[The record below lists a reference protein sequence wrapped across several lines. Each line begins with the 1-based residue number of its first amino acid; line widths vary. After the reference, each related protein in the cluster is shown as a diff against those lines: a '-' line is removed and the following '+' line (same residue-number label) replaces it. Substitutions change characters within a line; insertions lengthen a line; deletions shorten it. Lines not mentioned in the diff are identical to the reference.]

1 MNCLLE
7 ALAMSLGLMCVLSL
21 KVIELLSCCGGRLCA
36 SPCSVPVGAWFFLWS
51 HGFSC
56 GPMVFPV
63 VPWFFYVFPPDFG
76 LVCAY
81 EGGDFFV

>member
-1 MNCLLE
+1 MNCLLK

-36 SPCSVPVGAWFFLWS
+36 SPCA
-51 HGFSC
+51 C
-56 GPMVFPV
+56 VFPV